1 MLAGDFMFAERF
13 KNLPGGAI
21 EEAIAYI
28 EVAWFGITSMW
39 SKLPPILRDQKR
51 NLCINYLVAWYLAD
65 LYPSTI
71 QGVFTQNGANIR
83 SKNIGGTEVSFNSR
97 HVQASLEVLTTN
109 IFGIRALDMITTC
122 PDVFLLR

>member
-1 MLAGDFMFAERF
+1 MLAGDFMFAGRF
-13 KNLPGGAI
+13 MDLPEGAI

-28 EVAWFGITSMW
+28 EVAWCGISSMW
-39 SKLPPILRDQKR
+39 ARLSPELRDQKR

-83 SKNIGGTEVSFNSR
+83 SKNIGGTEISFNSR

-109 IFGIRALDMITTC
+109 IFGLRALDMITTC
-122 PDVFLLR
+122 PDIFLLR

>member
-1 MLAGDFMFAERF
+1 MLAGDFIFADRF
-13 KNLPGGAI
+13 KNLPGVAF

-39 SKLPPILRDQKR
+39 SKLPPVLRDQKR

-65 LYPSTI
+65 LYPLTI
-71 QGVFTQNGANIR
+71 QGVFTQSGANIR
-83 SKNIGGTEVSFNSR
+83 SKNIGGTEISFSSH